1 MVEAVEAS
9 CPICGYPIKVQSE
22 GQEVIC
28 AYCNSNLI
36 AQEVSIPSGL
46 FWGMVAFAAG
56 VFLGPVLLGSTK
68 SGQRWLAE
76 HAKFK

>member
-1 MVEAVEAS
+1 MVEAIEAS
-9 CPICGYPIKVQSE
+9 CPVCGYPINVQSE
-22 GQEVIC
+22 GQNVIC

-36 AQEVSIPSGL
+36 AQEVTIPSGF

-68 SGQRWLAE
+68 SGQRWLTA
-76 HAKFK
+76 HAKF